1 MAFYT
6 IAIEK
11 LILVEISLTMIK
23 FSTKRFF
30 ARIKNP
36 GHPKLST
43 LYTLLIITQSVL
55 PPFPPSKKSYI
66 SINVFFL
73 TPYYK

>member
-11 LILVEISLTMIK
+11 LILVEISLNMIK

-43 LYTLLIITQSVL
+43 LYTQ
-55 PPFPPSKKSYI
+55 
-66 SINVFFL
+66 
-73 TPYYK
+73 